1 MTEIGL
7 DHGWIRGDLPRC
19 ASGDDL
25 AVAEYSEPL
34 THVHDQIHVVFDDDD
49 GHASTAD
56 LANHRFQA
64 LLLGRVEARSGLIQ
78 EEDRRLRGEGPGY
91 LESPLAAISQVHSEF
106 VRDLMQV
113 EVLE

>member
-1 MTEIGL
+1 MTEISL
-7 DHGWIRGDLPRC
+7 NHGWIRRDLARC

-64 LLLGRVEARSGLIQ
+64 LLLGRIEASGRLIQ
-78 EEDRRLRGEGPGY
+78 EQDRRLRGQGPGY
-91 LESPLAAISQVHSEF
+91 LESALAAISQVHSE
-106 VRDLMQV
+106 L
-113 EVLE
+113 